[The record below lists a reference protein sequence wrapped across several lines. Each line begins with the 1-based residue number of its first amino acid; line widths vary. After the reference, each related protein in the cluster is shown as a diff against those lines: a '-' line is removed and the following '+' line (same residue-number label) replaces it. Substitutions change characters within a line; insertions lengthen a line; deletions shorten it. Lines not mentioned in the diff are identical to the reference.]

1 MSTTDGGDH
10 PSPPPAR
17 PLRVPRPEDGLAG
30 KRVRSRRLASPARHP
45 VVPVDFHD
53 VYGADGP
60 DAGRERSVSPA
71 FRTRAVDSEPTN
83 SVRSRSDSH
92 NARKRDSLL
101 LS

>member
-1 MSTTDGGDH
+1 MSTADGGDH

-53 VYGADGP
+53 VYDLDEVLVEGYRIEVKEEAEDTP
-60 DAGRERSVSPA
+60 
-71 FRTRAVDSEPTN
+71 
-83 SVRSRSDSH
+83 
-92 NARKRDSLL
+92 
-101 LS
+101 